1 MDDELRRVFSEVADL
16 TPEQRARYFESRA
29 VSEVMRAEVESLLR
43 FDTQRRLPVLDAAAA
58 LASTLGGA
66 VPELGPGARCGPYE
80 LVRLLG
86 RGGMGAVFL
95 ARRTD
100 GEVEQCVAIKFV
112 PDTAASALFRD
123 RFLQERQ
130 ILASLTHPGITR
142 LLDVGRTADGHPYL
156 VMEYVDGTPID
167 AYADGLP
174 LPDRLELFLRVC
186 DAVSYAH
193 RNLIIHR
200 DLKPSNILVEA
211 GGQPKLLDFGI
222 ARFIGSDR
230 DQSITRVQI
239 LTPAYASPEQMRGA
253 AHSTATDVYS
263 LGAVLYRLLTGRP
276 LRDPFDERVSDAEI
290 GASAP
295 PAPSRIA
302 PHVARDLDLVAL
314 KALREEPEERYQ
326 SVDALADDLRAFMD
340 SRPVRARSAT
350 AWYWTRKFIRRRWL
364 PVSAVTAIIAALA
377 AGLYVANRERRVA
390 EDRFHQLR
398 QLSARILAVD
408 AAVRSLP
415 GSTSA
420 RQQMVAASM
429 EYLDG
434 LGRESRQDR
443 DLMFELA
450 SGYIALAQVQG
461 VPTRP
466 HLGQFAAAT
475 ESLRKADVF
484 LQKLLVDS
492 PDRPDLLAMGAELE
506 QDVMIIADSEHH
518 ADEALDHTQRCAG
531 YLKKLFDGGRATPA
545 QKKSAIATLAN
556 VSVSYTNR
564 HHLAD
569 AIGAA
574 QQMVQLSR
582 TSGTEGD
589 LGQGLSLLA
598 NALRLSGQ
606 VEASLPP
613 ILEARRLTESSTSL
627 NPMTKDLALYGVL
640 LRQGQ
645 ILGDDGI
652 SLNRADEAIEP
663 LRRAFDLMDRLAAQD
678 PNDNTS
684 RDRAAT
690 AGRELADILVGRDP
704 RQALAVYDRAIQRE
718 REQKPSA
725 RTQRE
730 EARLL
735 ARSSYALRS
744 LDRSREARQRIDASL
759 DLLTAV
765 GDYPAAKILVGD
777 SVVDALR
784 ARTDFLDMSGD
795 SAGAAQACHELLAD
809 IAASHPDAEHDLRAA
824 VDLSSIELD
833 CARVVRRAGHPDEA
847 AALIARSDGL
857 WESWD
862 RQLPNNPVVLRHRQ
876 RAAAGTQ

>member
-1 MDDELRRVFSEVADL
+1 MDDELRHVFSEVVNLSPD
-16 TPEQRARYFESRA
+16 QRVLYFESHA
-29 VSEVMRAEVESLLR
+29 VSEPLRAAVESLLR
-43 FDTQRRLPVLDAAAA
+43 FDTQRRLPVLDEVAA

-80 LVRLLG
+80 LLRLLG

-95 ARRTD
+95 ARRT
-100 GEVEQCVAIKFV
+100 GEVEQVVAIKFV
-112 PDTAASALFRD
+112 PDLATSALFRD

-130 ILASLTHPGITR
+130 ILAALTHPGITR
-142 LLDVGRTADGHPYL
+142 LLDVGRTTGGHPYL

-167 AYADGLP
+167 VYAD
-174 LPDRLELFLRVC
+174 RLTVRERLDLFLRVC

-230 DQSITRVQI
+230 DQSVTRVHL
-239 LTPAYASPEQMRGA
+239 LTPAYASPEQLRGA

-263 LGAVLYRLLTGRP
+263 LGAVLYRLLTGRSP
-276 LRDPFDERVSDAEI
+276 RHPSDGGAFVDAQI
-290 GASAP
+290 GARAP
-295 PAPSRIA
+295 LAPSRVT
-302 PHVARDLDLVAL
+302 PHLARDLDFVVL
-314 KALREEPEERYQ
+314 KALRSEPEERYP

-340 SRPVRARSAT
+340 SRPVRARSAS

-364 PVSAVTAIIAALA
+364 PVSAVTAVIAALA
-377 AGLYVANRERRVA
+377 AGLYVADRERRIA
-390 EDRFHQLR
+390 ADRFQQLR
-398 QLSARILAVD
+398 QLSARILSVD
-408 AAVRSLP
+408 AAVRNLP

-443 DLMFELA
+443 DLMLELA

-466 HLGQFAAAT
+466 HLGQFAAAA
-475 ESLRKADVF
+475 ESLRKADGF
-484 LQKLLVDS
+484 LQRLLSDG

-506 QDVMIIADSEHH
+506 QDAMIIADTEQR
-518 ADEALDHTQRCAG
+518 ADDALRHTRRCAD
-531 YLKKLFDGGRATPA
+531 YLKRLLDGGRATRA
-545 QKKSAIATLAN
+545 QEKSAIAMLAN

-564 HHLAD
+564 HHLDD
-569 AIGAA
+569 AIASA
-574 QQMVQLSR
+574 QRMVQLSR
-582 TSGTEGD
+582 ASGSDSD

-606 VEASLPP
+606 VDAALPP
-613 ILEARRLTESSTSL
+613 ILEARRLTENATSV
-627 NPMTKDLALYGVL
+627 NPMMKDLALYGVL

-645 ILGDDGI
+645 ILGDEGI
-652 SLNRADEAIEP
+652 SLNRPDQAIEP
-663 LRRAFDLMDRLAAQD
+663 LQRAFDLMERLAAQD
-678 PNDNTS
+678 PHDNTS

-690 AGRELADILVGRDP
+690 AGRELADLLVNRDP
-704 RQALAVYDRAIQRE
+704 SQALAVYERAIQRE

-725 RTQRE
+725 RTSRE

-735 ARSSYALRS
+735 ARSSYPLRS
-744 LDRSREARQRIDASL
+744 LGRLGEAGARLDASFG
-759 DLLTAV
+759 LLKGV
-765 GDYPAAKILVGD
+765 GDYPSAKIDAGNIAAV
-777 SVVDALR
+777 ALR
-784 ARTDFLDMSGD
+784 ARAEFQDGTGD
-795 SAGAAQACHELLAD
+795 SAGAARTCRELLAGV
-809 IAASHPDAEHDLRAA
+809 AASDRGAEHDLRSA
-824 VDLSSIELD
+824 VDRSGIDLA
-833 CARVVRRAGHPDEA
+833 CARVMQHAGHSDEA
-847 AALIARSDGL
+847 AALMARSDDL
-857 WESWD
+857 WAGWD
-862 RQLPNNPVVLRHRQ
+862 RQMPNNPVVLRHRL
-876 RAAAGTQ
+876 RAAGGTP